1 MLYKKNWLI
10 NCSYNPHKN
19 NIENHLD
26 IISRSLD
33 LDSTKYENI
42 VLLDDFIVC
51 VNDEALKTFCKPY
64 SFSSLIKQP
73 TCFKNSRSP
82 SCIDLMLTNKPHSF
96 QKKCVIETGLSGF
109 HRMTISVLKMHFRK
123 LPPKRI
129 NYRDFKKFDNERF
142 MDSLLYTL
150 NEECNDYSENP
161 DRFFET
167 CNTILNAHAPKIKKI
182 CVGIINLSWLKRFQK
197 LSLQR
202 THFRNKFWKNPTD
215 QNKLIYNKQRTFCVS
230 FLRKEKKE
238 YFEKLNEKDITNNRN
253 SRETITLVNNENIE
267 SNENEVAKT
276 LNDFFSNIVKNYKVP
291 EYQCEDDL
299 HNRLSSNPVLQA
311 ILKYVNHPNINNIRN
326 SLQRFSSFYSS

>member
-33 LDSTKYENI
+33 TDSTKYENI

-109 HRMTISVLKMHFRK
+109 HRMTISVLKCTFGSFLLNVLIIGILKNLTMKGLWIPYYILSMKNVMIIVKTLTDFLKLVIPYLMLMHLK
-123 LPPKRI
+123 
-129 NYRDFKKFDNERF
+129 
-142 MDSLLYTL
+142 
-150 NEECNDYSENP
+150 
-161 DRFFET
+161 
-167 CNTILNAHAPKIKKI
+167 
-182 CVGIINLSWLKRFQK
+182 LKRYA
-197 LSLQR
+197 
-202 THFRNKFWKNPTD
+202 W
-215 QNKLIYNKQRTFCVS
+215 
-230 FLRKEKKE
+230 E
-238 YFEKLNEKDITNNRN
+238 
-253 SRETITLVNNENIE
+253 
-267 SNENEVAKT
+267 
-276 LNDFFSNIVKNYKVP
+276 
-291 EYQCEDDL
+291 
-299 HNRLSSNPVLQA
+299 
-311 ILKYVNHPNINNIRN
+311 
-326 SLQRFSSFYSS
+326 